1 MLITFCV
8 QPPTIFLHSGDK
20 FPSCWA
26 CVFDFNV
33 PSMTCDTLRGSS
45 IESLDEIKNLNS
57 TLYSEIYF
65 QTLSGYDND
74 DPVLECPASLALSSM
89 GHVKFFFNLSFL
101 HCL

>member
-1 MLITFCV
+1 M
-8 QPPTIFLHSGDK
+8 
-20 FPSCWA
+20 
-26 CVFDFNV
+26 FDFNV

-74 DPVLECPASLALSSM
+74 DPVLECPATLARSSPERQTKPCKAQIKPKSILVQIKPKNK
-89 GHVKFFFNLSFL
+89 HSNFYQNTQN
-101 HCL
+101 